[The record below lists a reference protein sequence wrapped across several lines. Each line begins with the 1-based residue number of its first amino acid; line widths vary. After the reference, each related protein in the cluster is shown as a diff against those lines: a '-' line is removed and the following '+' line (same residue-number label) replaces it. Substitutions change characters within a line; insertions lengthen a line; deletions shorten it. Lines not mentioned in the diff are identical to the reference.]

1 MRINRINLWANI
13 ITLTVLLIILN
24 ALNLHAQSSTN
35 VVKGVVQNNNNE
47 PLPGVSVVIRNLKTN
62 FTSGTST
69 DILGGFTFSRIS
81 SGGPYSFTFSTVGYE
96 SQTLSGYHIKEDNSL
111 SLQVTMKST
120 MASLDQVVV
129 VGYGTVR
136 RKDLTGSVASVNSK
150 DLDDLA
156 VTRIDQALSG
166 KIAGVQVQSVSGQPG
181 AAPKIRVRG
190 IGSISAGGS
199 PLYVID
205 GFPTDDIQMLNPNDI
220 ETIDVLKDASATAI
234 YGSRGANGVL
244 IVNTKRGKTGKSIIS
259 LDTYTGW
266 QKVLKIPEFLTVQ
279 EQASY
284 YYYGVRNQ
292 NIDAGKD
299 VSGDPLKWFNQV
311 PKTIMDVIEGRNTTN
326 SEAYNAIFQVAP
338 QQSYNLSARGGNDAV
353 KYAVNGEYLDQDG
366 IISPSNFKRYS
377 FRANLDAQLS
387 KRLSIKVN
395 VNTAYTTNNDLVS
408 SGGSGG
414 GEGIIGAAST
424 WLHWYPLYN
433 ADGTYFSGFGQDATN
448 NVWNP
453 VAIANEIKRR
463 GEQIR
468 SLGNLNTEYKF
479 SDDLSLNIML
489 GANSSNYHYFSFI
502 PQLDIFANVTDGSD
516 ERSSY
521 LNWITETTLNYNKS
535 FNKHNI
541 SGLIGYT
548 TQKQTSSSNFV
559 RSRNYPNNLVYT
571 LNAASNIIFQGN
583 STESEWALIS
593 YLFRVNY
600 NYYSKY
606 YITASMRAD
615 GSSRFGKDKRYGNFP
630 SAALAWRIS
639 NEDFLKKLTLIN
651 DMKIRASYGE
661 TGNNNIGNY
670 AQYATIGYE
679 SYPFGGAALGGS
691 APMQFA
697 NPMLTWEKQRSFN
710 IGIDASFLKSRVSF
724 SADYFK
730 TINHNLLLNVFVPLT
745 TGFNTSLVN
754 IGEVQNKGWDFE
766 LDTRNLIGK
775 FTWTTNF
782 NISTFKNKVTKLGP
796 EGAPIISSYN
806 ITKIGEPIG
815 MFYGYVTDGVFKN
828 KAELDAGPVFNP
840 GASDRSRIGDI
851 RFKDVSGADG
861 KPDGIINTYD
871 RTIIGS
877 PYPDFYY
884 GMTNTFAFHN
894 ISLSVNLQA
903 SHGNK
908 VYSNSDNYLYTRAR
922 YKQLSK
928 VKKYW
933 KSETEPG
940 DGESPRPN
948 NNPTGGLRE
957 KSTRFLDDGAFFRIN
972 NINLSYAFSDHI
984 TKKLSLSSL
993 RAYITATNPLLI
1005 TKFNFFNPEVSNS
1018 SNPLTPGV
1026 DDYNYPLAKS
1036 VIVGL
1041 NVSF

>member
-1 MRINRINLWANI
+1 MIINQINLWAKI
-13 ITLTVLLIILN
+13 FALTVLLFILN
-24 ALNLHAQSSTN
+24 ALNLHAQSQTAE
-35 VVKGVVQNNNNE
+35 VKGVVQNNNNE
-47 PLPGVSVVIRNLKTN
+47 PLPGVSVIIRNTKTN
-62 FTSGTST
+62 FSSGTST
-69 DILGGFTFSRIS
+69 DSSGGFTFSRMS
-81 SGGPYSFTFSTVGYE
+81 FGGPYSFTFSTVSYE
-96 SQTLSGYHIKEDNSL
+96 SQTLAGYHIKEDKTL
-111 SLQVTMKST
+111 FLEVKMKST
-120 MASLDQVVV
+120 VASLDQVVV
-129 VGYGTVR
+129 VGYGTTR
-136 RKDLTGSVASVNSK
+136 RKDLTGSVVSINSK
-150 DLDDLA
+150 DIDDLA

-181 AAPKIRVRG
+181 VAPRIRIRG
-190 IGSISAGGS
+190 VGSISAGGA

-244 IVNTKRGKTGKSIIS
+244 IVNTKRGKSGKSIIS
-259 LDTYTGW
+259 LDTYFGW
-266 QKVLKIPEFLTVQ
+266 QKVLKTPTFLTVQ

-284 YYYGVRNQ
+284 YFNGVRNQ
-292 NIDAGKD
+292 NLDAGKD

-326 SEAYNAIFQVAP
+326 SQPYDAIFKVAP
-338 QQSYNLSARGGNDAV
+338 QQSYNLSARGGNEAV

-395 VNTAYTTNNDLVS
+395 LNTAYTTNNDLVA

-414 GEGIIGAAST
+414 GEGIVGAAST
-424 WLHWYPLYN
+424 WLYWYPLYN
-433 ADGTYFSGFGQDATN
+433 ADGSYFSGFGQDATN

-453 VAIANEIKRR
+453 VAIANEIKRK
-463 GEQIR
+463 GEQMR

-479 SDDLSLNIML
+479 SEDLRLNVML

-502 PQLDIFANVTDGSD
+502 PQLDVFANVADGSD

-521 LNWITETTLNYNKS
+521 LNWITETTLNYSKS
-535 FNKHNI
+535 FGKHNI

-548 TQKQTSSSNFV
+548 TQKQTNSSNFV
-559 RSRNYPNNLVYT
+559 RSRSYPNNLVYT

-583 STESEWALIS
+583 SNESEWALIS
-593 YLFRVNY
+593 YLSRINY
-600 NYYSKY
+600 NYNSKY

-615 GSSRFGKDKRYGNFP
+615 GSSRFGKDKKYGYFP

-639 NEDFLKKLTLIN
+639 NEGFLKNLALIN
-651 DMKIRASYGE
+651 DMKIRVSYGE

-679 SYPFGGAALGGS
+679 SYPFGGTAFGGS
-691 APMQFA
+691 APIQFA
-697 NPMLTWEKQRSFN
+697 NSMLTWEKQRSFN
-710 IGIDASFLKSRVSF
+710 IGVDASVLKSRISF

-730 TINHNLLLNVFVPLT
+730 TTNHNLLLNVFVPLT

-766 LDTRNLIGK
+766 LNTENLVGEL
-775 FTWTTNF
+775 TWSTNF
-782 NISTFKNKVTKLGP
+782 NLSIFKNKVTRLGP
-796 EGAPIISSYN
+796 EGAPIVSAYN
-806 ITKIGEPIG
+806 ITQIGQPIG
-815 MFYGYVTDGVFKN
+815 MFYGYIADGVFSN
-828 KAELDAGPVFNP
+828 KAELDAGPIFNP
-840 GASDRSRIGDI
+840 GAADRSRIGDI
-851 RFKDVSGADG
+851 RFRDVSGPNG
-861 KPDGIINTYD
+861 KPDGIINTFD

-884 GMTNTFAFHN
+884 GMTNSFTYKAF
-894 ISLSVNLQA
+894 SLSVNLQG

-922 YKQLSK
+922 YKQLSI
-928 VKKYW
+928 VKNYW
-933 KSETEPG
+933 KSEAEPG

-972 NINLSYAFSDHI
+972 NINLSYSFTDQIAR
-984 TKKLSLSSL
+984 KLSLSSL
-993 RAYITATNPLLI
+993 RVYITATNPLLV

-1018 SNPLTPGV
+1018 GNPLTPGV